1 MEHLFDRALAVSTR
15 CLLYLSITAIA
26 AMMLHVC
33 ADVTLKYLFNQPIPA
48 TAEVVAHYY
57 MVAAV
62 FLPLPTIERNNS
74 AISVDLF
81 YNLQSPFSR
90 RLIMVFAYAIQFVFF
105 AIFAYLAALHAFE
118 SFGYREYISAQII
131 LTVWPASFFIPAG
144 LVLASLVCAL
154 RLYSVLMASDWEA
167 RCADQTQ
174 GEQP

>member
-15 CLLYLSITAIA
+15 WLLYLSITAIA

-81 YNLQSPFSR
+81 YNLQSPAR
-90 RLIMVFAYAIQFVFF
+90 RRFIMAFVYAIQLTFF
-105 AIFAYLAALHAFE
+105 ATFAYLATLHAIE
-118 SFGYREYISAQII
+118 SFGFREYISAQII

-144 LVLASLVCAL
+144 LALASLVCAL
-154 RLYSVLMASDWEA
+154 RLYSVLTASDWET
-167 RCADQTQ
+167 RCADKTQ
-174 GEQP
+174 GAHP